1 MLDLTIERLA
11 HGGDAIS
18 HAPDGRTVFVSG
30 ACPGDRVLAEVTED
44 KPRFIRAETKEVL
57 EASANRVKPPC
68 PYFGVCGGC
77 SWQHI
82 SYSRQ
87 LTAKRDALVDAL
99 ERIGHIADAESI
111 VAPTVPSPREYGYRN
126 KVEFVTDSS
135 SGRLALGFHRAGSS
149 EVVPVERCLLLPPAL
164 ERTPKALGGAL
175 GFIAGRS
182 EFEIERVGVRAARHT
197 KDVEIALWTTPSAFP
212 RAIAAKTLG
221 QAVKNSSVVR
231 VLVKTSEHARSV
243 SRVEVLSGNGFWK
256 ERLGGHSYAISA
268 PSFFQVNTEAAEKLV
283 ACAIDALACDGT
295 DRVLDLFAGAGTFT
309 LPIAELAGEVVA
321 IESAGSAV
329 RDLRR
334 NLESAQLWADVI
346 GGDATR
352 EIEQIGHC
360 DLVLVDPPRTGL
372 TPGIVKALEGM
383 HPRGIV
389 YVSCDP
395 ATLARDAASL
405 QEAGFRLTAA
415 TPIDLFPQTY
425 HVETVARFD
434 RQD

>member
-30 ACPGDRVLAEVTED
+30 ACPGDRVLAQVTED
-44 KPRFIRAETKEVL
+44 RPRFIRAVTKEVL
-57 EASANRVKPPC
+57 EASADRVKPPC
-68 PYFGVCGGC
+68 VYFGVCGGC

-82 SYSRQ
+82 AYSRQ
-87 LTAKRDALVDAL
+87 LAAKRDAVVDAL
-99 ERIGHIADAESI
+99 ERIGRIADAESI
-111 VAPTVPSPREYGYRN
+111 VAQTVPSPREYGYRN
-126 KVEFVTDSS
+126 KVELVTDSS
-135 SGRLALGFHRAGSS
+135 SGRLVLGFHRAGSS
-149 EVVPVERCLLLPPAL
+149 EVVPIDRCLLLPPSL
-164 ERTPKALGGAL
+164 ERAPKALGGAL

-182 EFEIERVGVRAARHT
+182 ELEIERVGIRVARHT
-197 KDVEIALWTTPSAFP
+197 RDVEIALWTAPSGFP

-221 QAVKNSSVVR
+221 QALKNTSVVR

-243 SRVEVLSGNGFWK
+243 SRVEVLSGNGFWR

-268 PSFFQVNTEAAEKLV
+268 PSFFQVNTETAEKLV
-283 ACAIDALACDGT
+283 ALAMDALGCDGT

-309 LPIAELAGEVVA
+309 LPVAEVAGEVVA

-334 NLESAQLWADVI
+334 NLESAQMWADVI

-372 TPGIVKALEGM
+372 TTGIVDALSEM
-383 HPRGIV
+383 RPRAIV

-395 ATLARDAASL
+395 ATLARDASSL
-405 QEAGFRLTAA
+405 TEKGFRLTAA
-415 TPIDLFPQTY
+415 TPVDLFPQTY
-425 HVETVARFD
+425 HVETVARFEL
-434 RQD
+434 QD